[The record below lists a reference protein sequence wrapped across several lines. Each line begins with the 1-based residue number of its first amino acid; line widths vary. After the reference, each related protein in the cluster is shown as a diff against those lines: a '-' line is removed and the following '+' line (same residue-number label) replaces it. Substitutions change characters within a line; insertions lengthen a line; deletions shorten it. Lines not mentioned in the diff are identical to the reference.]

1 MWRAPARRQ
10 LVRGGPPPTADA
22 RERAPF
28 AETAV
33 SNVDVQ
39 QASEV
44 YARIVP
50 LLAEQE
56 AVVFATDPAMTRAEV
71 LERAMRVAIARLGVQ
86 LSRETFEYLHSKVE
100 SHRMQSSALRDAR
113 QTRPRIFRDGSGALW
128 TVLEVEAAGMVGA
141 RGPRCLVF
149 ECGAAVRRVWHYPAE
164 WGEWNAEKLEALS
177 WET

>member
-1 MWRAPARRQ
+1 VPSSAATSRPSGAIGLA
-10 LVRGGPPPTADA
+10 T
-22 RERAPF
+22 F
-28 AETAV
+28 AESVV

-39 QASEV
+39 QAAEV

-50 LLAEQE
+50 MLEEHEARVLA
-56 AVVFATDPAMTRAEV
+56 ADPSMTAAEV
-71 LERAMRVAIARLGVQ
+71 LDRAMRLVIARLGVQ
-86 LSRETFEYLHSKVE
+86 LSRDTFEYLHSKVE

-113 QTRPRIFRDGSGALW
+113 QTRPRIFRDGTGALW
-128 TVLEVEAAGMVGA
+128 TVLEVEAAGMAGA